1 MKSYEFSRF
10 FHPKLGRF
18 VYRHKGTGLIVD
30 NIFKPMRAVASAVFN
45 KFAKP
50 VAKKA
55 LQSGISHAGDKL
67 GKKAAEKS
75 GDLIMKKLGNMG
87 KASKASRGAKQPAS
101 KASRDAKRRGA
112 VPSGPTRSAPPP
124 SQGESSAEI
133 LNRLISGQGV
143 KRNKRI

>member
-1 MKSYEFSRF
+1 MKSYEFSRYYN
-10 FHPKLGRF
+10 PRIGRF

-30 NIFKPMRAVASAVFN
+30 NIFTPVRKVASAVFS

-75 GDLIMKKLGNMG
+75 GDLIMKKLGNLG
-87 KASKASRGAKQPAS
+87 KAKQPAS
-101 KASRDAKRRGA
+101 KAKQPAPEGRRDAKR
-112 VPSGPTRSAPPP
+112 PTRSAPPP
-124 SQGESSAEI
+124 KAQPQSSGESSAEI

>member
-30 NIFKPMRAVASAVFN
+30 NIFKPMRAVASTLFK

-55 LQSGISHAGDKL
+55 LETGISHAGEKL
-67 GKKAAEKS
+67 GKKAVEKS
-75 GDLIMKKLGNMG
+75 GDLIMKKLGNM
-87 KASKASRGAKQPAS
+87 SKAKQS
-101 KASRDAKRRGA
+101 
-112 VPSGPTRSAPPP
+112 TRSAPPP
-124 SQGESSAEI
+124 GTQPQEESSAQI